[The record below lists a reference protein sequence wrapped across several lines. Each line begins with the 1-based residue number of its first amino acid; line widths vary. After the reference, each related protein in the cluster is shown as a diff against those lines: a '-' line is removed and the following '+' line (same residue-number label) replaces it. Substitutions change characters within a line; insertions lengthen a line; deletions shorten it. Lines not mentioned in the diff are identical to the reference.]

1 MTDQSVIKDESMSPR
16 PNVSDERKSQIL
28 NAAEGVFTKKGF
40 EEARMDDIAEATG
53 LSKGTLYLYFKSKDE
68 LILAILDRI
77 FQREFRQL
85 ENLQQGDIPATEA
98 IGQLTDLMARDIVGM
113 LRLLPIVYN
122 FLALAFRNGYV
133 QQAMKNYVNRYFEI
147 LIPIIQ
153 RGIDSGE
160 FRPVD
165 AREVAIAGGA
175 IIEGTILLWAYD
187 NSLIDPEHHIRAGM
201 KLLLEGVQART

>member
-1 MTDQSVIKDESMSPR
+1 MSPR

-40 EEARMDDIAEATG
+40 DEARMDDIAEETG

-85 ENLQQGDIPATEA
+85 ENIEQDNLSATEA
-98 IGQLTDLMARDIVGM
+98 IWKLTDVMARDIVGM
-113 LRLLPIVYN
+113 LRLLPIIYN
-122 FLALAFRNGYV
+122 FLALAFRNRYV
-133 QQAMKNYVNRYFEI
+133 QRAMKNYVNRYFEI

-187 NSLIDPEHHIRAGM
+187 NSLIDPEQHIHAGM
-201 KLLLEGVQART
+201 KLLLEGVQARP